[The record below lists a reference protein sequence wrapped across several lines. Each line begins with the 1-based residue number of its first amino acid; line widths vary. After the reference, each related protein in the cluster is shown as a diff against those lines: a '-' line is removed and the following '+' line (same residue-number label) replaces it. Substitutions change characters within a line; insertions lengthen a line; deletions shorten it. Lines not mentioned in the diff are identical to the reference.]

1 MGGPTS
7 GLVGRSREIGRLSGV
22 LNGDLRALVVEG
34 DAGVGKTA
42 LLDDLDQRAR
52 GVGWSVARYQC
63 VEAEQDFPYSTL
75 DQILR
80 PLAKYADAL
89 ADHQRNAVDI
99 VLGRTVGDAP
109 AVMALG
115 IAVLSLLALA
125 GADCPRAVIVDDAH
139 WMDSVS
145 GQVLMFVARRLSE
158 PPVCVVLGVR
168 TGEPTDLDVAG
179 IEHLDLRPLDPAS
192 AAELLDARHPGL
204 SPELRAEALRW
215 AVGNPLALNE
225 LPASLAAHSPT
236 ASRAEMPLP
245 RRLEQVYAQRLGR
258 LPEDERFALLLLAL
272 DGVTNADGAH
282 GLPQRLDAARAAG
295 LVDHHRPDRR
305 ASFRH
310 PLVRSAVVGS
320 ARPEQVRAAHLLLAD
335 VRARDLMRRA
345 YHLAAATDVPD
356 ESVAHEVQRGAEHA
370 VHRGGAA
377 VAVQLLVRASALSE
391 HADLRER
398 RLADAAFVATR
409 AGLLDEAAMLVGR
422 LDRLNG
428 DLVAP
433 STLLTD
439 ATLQLYRHGAVV
451 PTHRVVLDLVRQR
464 GHDIDDETLARLVSL
479 LLPLCMYSANPDL
492 WERTEPVIDE
502 YADRLRPVTLLVRDV
517 GGDLLRH
524 AEGARDRVA
533 EAFTSSGRT
542 TFEGT
547 LLALCAYFVDS
558 LGEHRPFID
567 RMVEREVEAG
577 SLTDVMTLLHL
588 ILLDETM
595 RGRWDD
601 AARTFTR
608 GLELS
613 ARLGNEMFGYLYR
626 AFYARVLAQ
635 RGDIAGA
642 RELGMAV
649 DLWARPRG
657 LGVLVQHVEAAALA
671 GTLAVGAY
679 DAAWTHALG
688 LTSPGSFRPY
698 VHESF
703 RCVLDVVEAG
713 MASGHVEEARRHA
726 EAAAAHH
733 VNAVSPRMNM
743 LCTAALA
750 ITDATPEAG
759 RLFAAAVGHPAA
771 SSFPFD
777 MARISLAHGRW
788 LRRRRDLPGARTAL
802 KRAVDLF
809 DELGSA
815 PWAERASHELSLAG
829 ASGDETPDY
838 LARLTAQELR
848 IAELA
853 ASGLT
858 NKQIGAQLYLSPRT
872 VATHLYR
879 SFPKLGI
886 TSRAAL
892 RDALVSGSAEDS
904 RTS

>member
-1 MGGPTS
+1 MGGLTS
-7 GLVGRSREIGRLSGV
+7 ELVGRSQEIDRLAGV
-22 LNGDLRALVVEG
+22 LTGDLRALVVEG

-42 LLDDLDQRAR
+42 LLDDFGRRAR
-52 GVGWSVARYQC
+52 TEGWSVARYQC
-63 VEAEQDFPYSTL
+63 VEAEQDFPYSAL

-80 PLAKYADAL
+80 PLVQYVDAL
-89 ADHQRNAVDI
+89 VDQQRGALDI

-115 IAVLSLLALA
+115 TAVLSLLVLA
-125 GADCPRAVIVDDAH
+125 SSDCPRAVIIDDAH
-139 WMDSVS
+139 WMDSAS
-145 GQVLMFVARRLSE
+145 GQVLMFVARRLSGA
-158 PPVCVVLGVR
+158 PVCVMLGVR
-168 TGEPTDLDVAG
+168 AGEPTDLDVDG
-179 IEHLDLRPLDPAS
+179 IEHLEVRPLDPAR

-215 AVGNPLALNE
+215 AVGNPLALTE
-225 LPASLAAHSPT
+225 LPASLAARSPA
-236 ASRAEMPLP
+236 ASRAELPLP

-258 LPEDERFALLLLAL
+258 LPDDERFALLLLAL
-272 DGVTNADGAH
+272 DGVTDADGTH
-282 GLPQRLDAARAAG
+282 GLPQRLDAAFVAG
-295 LVDHHRPDRR
+295 LVDRHRSDSR

-310 PLVRSAVVGS
+310 PLVRSAVVGFAPS
-320 ARPEQVRAAHLLLAD
+320 EQVRAAHLLLAE
-335 VRARDLMRRA
+335 VRARDPLRRA
-345 YHLAAATDVPD
+345 HHLAAATDAPD
-356 ESVAHEVQRGAEHA
+356 ETIAHEVQLGAEYA

-377 VAVQLLVRASALSE
+377 VAVQLLVRAAALSE
-391 HADLRER
+391 RADLRER
-398 RLADAAFVATR
+398 RLADAAFAATR
-409 AGLLDEAAMLVGR
+409 AGLLDEAATLVGR

-439 ATLQLYRHGAVV
+439 GTLQLYRHGAVV
-451 PTHRVVLDLVRQR
+451 PTHRVVLDTVRRR
-464 GHDIDDETLARLVSL
+464 GHDLDDETLARLVGL
-479 LLPLCMYSANPDL
+479 LLPLCMYSADPDL
-492 WERTEPVIDE
+492 WEQTESVIDE
-502 YADRLRPVTLLVRDV
+502 YADRLSPVTLLVRDV

-524 AEGARDRVA
+524 ADGARDRVA
-533 EAFTSSGRT
+533 EAFTRFGHT
-542 TFEGT
+542 AFDVT

-558 LGEHRPFID
+558 LGEYRPFVD

-588 ILLDETM
+588 TLLDETV

-601 AARTFTR
+601 AAKTVAR

-613 ARLGNEMFGYLYR
+613 ARLGNEMFSYLYR

-635 RGDIAGA
+635 RGEIASA

-657 LGVLVQHVEAAALA
+657 LGVMVQHVEAAALA
-671 GTLAVGAY
+671 GSLAIGDY

-698 VHESF
+698 SHESF

-713 MASGHVEEARRHA
+713 MASGHVDEARRHA
-726 EAAAAHH
+726 EAAAAQH
-733 VNAVSPRMNM
+733 VSAVSPRMDM

-750 ITDATPEAG
+750 ITDVTAEAG
-759 RLFAAAVGHPAA
+759 RLFAAAVGHSAA
-771 SSFPFD
+771 PFFPFD
-777 MARISLAHGRW
+777 LARISLAQGRW
-788 LRRRRDLPGARTAL
+788 LRRKRDIRDARVAL

-809 DELGSA
+809 DDVGSP
-815 PWAERASHELSLAG
+815 PWAERASHELSLTG
-829 ASGDETPDY
+829 ASGDDAADH
-838 LARLTAQELR
+838 LVRLTAQELH

-879 SFPKLGI
+879 TFPKLGV

-892 RDALVSGSAEDS
+892 RDALAGDP
-904 RTS
+904 RTP